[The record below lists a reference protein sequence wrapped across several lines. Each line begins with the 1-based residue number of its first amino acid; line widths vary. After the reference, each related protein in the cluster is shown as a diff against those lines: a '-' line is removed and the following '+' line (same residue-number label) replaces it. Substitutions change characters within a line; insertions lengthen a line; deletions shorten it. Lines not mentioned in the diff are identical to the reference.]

1 MSGNVPGKLAGGA
14 MESCALEPE
23 VLAAA
28 DGGPLPE
35 SLRSHVAV
43 CAQCREAMMLR
54 SFLDHE
60 AEGDP
65 QPAGLIYWKAQLRAR
80 REQAEKAMRP
90 AALAEFLLVPVL
102 LAVVLALL
110 PAAGSPALIAA
121 MVTFVLLV
129 AAVGGF
135 LYARLRPSNRRL

>member
-1 MSGNVPGKLAGGA
+1 MNNNVPEARAGGT
-14 MESCALEPE
+14 MECVREPE

-28 DGGPLPE
+28 DGGPLPDD
-35 SLRSHVAV
+35 LRSHVAG

-54 SFLDHE
+54 SFLDAG

-65 QPAGLIYWKAQLRAR
+65 QPAGLIYWKSQLRAR

-90 AALAEFLLVPVL
+90 ATVAEFLLVPVL
-102 LAVVLALL
+102 LVIALALL
-110 PAAGSPALIAA
+110 PAAGSTAVAA
-121 MVTFVLLV
+121 VMVAFVFFV

-135 LYARLRPSNRRL
+135 LYLRLRPSSRRL